1 MSQAVQRTL
10 AARMTIDPEKAS
22 KTIEDFL
29 LRKLNEAKAGGI
41 LLGLS
46 GGLDSATAA
55 VLAARA
61 VGAEN
66 VFAQHLFDRDSQ
78 GKFLEYARGLA
89 EKLRIH
95 FEVRDITPLVEKA
108 GACEPAVF
116 GRKGTGGSLHRWVHR
131 LSRHFYSLTHAG
143 HPALSTLKR
152 TGVVRNRFTRAVSRF
167 LRKPVIQGF
176 QTKHIVRRQ
185 VLEKEAA
192 ERGLLLI
199 GAANRSEWLIGWFV
213 KDGVDDLPIEPL
225 LGLYK
230 SQVYQL
236 ARFLDVPSE
245 ILAEPPSPDMFQG
258 LSDETMI
265 GCSWEKTDR
274 VLCVLMNGLDKAL
287 ALAEGVTADEFHRI
301 RTRHELSSA
310 KREGLHDYPS
320 IE

>member
-61 VGAEN
+61 VGAEK

-78 GKFLEYARGLA
+78 GKFLGYARGLA
-89 EKLRIH
+89 ETLRIH

-108 GACEPAVF
+108 GA
-116 GRKGTGGSLHRWVHR
+116 GGGLHRWAQR

-143 HPALSTLKR
+143 HPALATLKR
-152 TGVVRNRFTRAVSRF
+152 TGVSRNRFARSIFKLV
-167 LRKPVIQGF
+167 RKPVIQGF

-287 ALAEGVTADEFHRI
+287 ALAEDVTADEFHRI